1 MIKKDYYKVLQIETS
16 AETEQIHE
24 AYKQL
29 AKDYQQTQ
37 SNLSD
42 FIFKM
47 KELNEAYLVLSNS
60 EDREEYDETSDE
72 NDILPEIDKEED
84 TEDEDLEQ
92 EIPIEIDENS
102 VKQFRLKIESFS
114 AYFISRGE
122 VGILGEILIPY
133 KNEGQYLY
141 TFFSVYE
148 SSGKLIGTGDD
159 WIDISRKR
167 QTFNK
172 TIYTKPTSAIPT
184 KIRINFNN

>member
-114 AYFISRGE
+114 AY
-122 VGILGEILIPY
+122 
-133 KNEGQYLY
+133 
-141 TFFSVYE
+141 
-148 SSGKLIGTGDD
+148 
-159 WIDISRKR
+159 
-167 QTFNK
+167 
-172 TIYTKPTSAIPT
+172 
-184 KIRINFNN
+184 